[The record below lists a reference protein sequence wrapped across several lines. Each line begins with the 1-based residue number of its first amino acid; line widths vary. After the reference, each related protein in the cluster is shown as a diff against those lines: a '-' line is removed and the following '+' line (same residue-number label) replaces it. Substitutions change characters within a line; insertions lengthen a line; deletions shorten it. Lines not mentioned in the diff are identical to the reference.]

1 MGCFDG
7 AEVCQLVDSYILHQ
21 LSQLFEHH
29 SDRLYRN
36 DGLAIMKGLSGLETE
51 RVKKKIIKV
60 FKDCRLKTIF
70 NPYQGGMVIL
80 PSTSCWFSL
89 NDSEK
94 VKALTLAFCSIQ

>member
-1 MGCFDG
+1 MGCFGG

-36 DGLAIMKGLSGLETE
+36 DGLAIVKGLSGLETE

-60 FKDCRLKTIF
+60 FKDCGLKTTF
-70 NPYQGGMVIL
+70 NPYQGGVVIFPF
-80 PSTSCWFSL
+80 PS
-89 NDSEK
+89 
-94 VKALTLAFCSIQ
+94 IG